1 MKKLK
6 LVFALLSAALISS
19 ASNAGELTVTGNAKA
34 SYQIIGGNNASA
46 AQEVG
51 KTLAIEN
58 ELVFGAKGELDN
70 GTTWT
75 YSMQLDQGNV
85 DDPSITMT
93 NSYGTLGLFQA
104 AGGFNAKHFGAANAI
119 GYGSQFGRGNSSG
132 EFVDPYDIG
141 GLSNIQ
147 YHTPAG
153 LLPFG
158 TQFKIAKGFAG
169 SATLKPGDAIGA
181 ANTVADAMSYSIDV
195 TPVDGLAIQAQYY
208 KEDALSG
215 NTDKGQVKESGAIG
229 AKYTM
234 GNFTAGYTRGAVV
247 PASGT
252 TVATINAYN
261 NDSYSFGFKV
271 NDNLSISYGVE
282 ESTANYT
289 TDTTADVT
297 VEIDSIQA
305 AYTMGGMT
313 VSASLK
319 NVDNYSYSATND
331 TKEATI
337 FLTLAF

>member
-6 LVFALLSAALISS
+6 LVFALLSAMLISS
-19 ASNAGELTVTGNAKA
+19 VSYAGEVTVTGNAKA

-75 YSMQLDQGNV
+75 YSMQLDQGSV
-85 DDPSITMT
+85 DDPSITLT
-93 NSYGTLGLFQA
+93 NGYGTLGIFQA
-104 AGGFNAKHFGAANAI
+104 AGGFNAKHFGSANVI

-147 YHTPAG
+147 YHSPAG

-158 TQFKIAKGFAG
+158 TVIKAAKGFAG
-169 SATLKPGDAIGA
+169 SATNKPGDAIGTA
-181 ANTVADAMSYSIDV
+181 DTVSDATSYSIDIA
-195 TPVDGLAIQAQYY
+195 PIDGLALQAQYY
-208 KEDALSG
+208 TEDALSAKDQ
-215 NTDKGQVKESGAIG
+215 TGQKKESGAYG
-229 AKYTM
+229 AKYAV
-234 GNFTAGYTRGAVV
+234 GNVTVGYTKGYVA
-247 PASGT
+247 PASGK
-252 TVATINAYN
+252 TVASINEYVN
-261 NDSYSFGFKV
+261 TSYSVGLKL
-271 NDNLSISYGVE
+271 NDNLSVSYGVE

-289 TDTTADVT
+289 TDSTADVT

-331 TKEATI
+331 TNEATI
-337 FLTLAF
+337 FLSLAF